1 VETGLML
8 LSQAKKD
15 GVTLNLVMSRC
26 LIALCSRRFEKAYA
40 LGERVFSFVSGRPQ
54 IDSKWAW
61 VALTVY
67 RQTIAAG
74 VVPTVEIFS
83 QVLGCLQLPHD
94 ASLRNRLI
102 DNLGVST
109 DSPKR
114 SSLYSLV
121 DGFGEYDP
129 RAFSLFEEAAFRG
142 IIPFVSFKESTIVVD
157 ARELQ
162 VHTAKVYLLTVL
174 KGLKNQFAAGAKL
187 PNIVILLPTER
198 KQIQS
203 PTGERVISVA
213 GRIGQAIAAML
224 RRLGLAYQGNE
235 SYGKIRIFGI
245 VVKKWLRPKLAYPF
259 GLGVV
264 TPSILSSQ
272 SRLGKAISDQQRNIR
287 TGNLFLD

>member
-1 VETGLML
+1 M
-8 LSQAKKD
+8 
-15 GVTLNLVMSRC
+15 
-26 LIALCSRRFEKAYA
+26 
-40 LGERVFSFVSGRPQ
+40 
-54 IDSKWAW
+54 
-61 VALTVY
+61 VY

-142 IIPFVSFKESTIVVD
+142 IIQFVSFKESTIVVD

-203 PTGERVISVA
+203 STGEKVISIA

-224 RRLGLAYQGNE
+224 RRLGLVYQGNE

-245 VVKKWLRPKLAYPF
+245 VVKKWLQPKFAYPF
-259 GLGVV
+259 GGKGIGLGVV

-272 SRLGKAISDQQRNIR
+272 SRLGKGISDQQRNIR